1 MNGDEVGFLKRYE
14 ILYNDTG
21 NFRILSRF
29 FFFWK
34 NKLRRLQ
41 QQDQDQNLN
50 GAMGLDQLGQG
61 AFQHHNAGRSQLRP
75 VRAAR
80 GLD

>member
-14 ILYNDTG
+14 TLYKDTG
-21 NFRILSRF
+21 NFRIFGRFF

-41 QQDQDQNLN
+41 QEDQDQNLN

-75 VRAAR
+75 VQ